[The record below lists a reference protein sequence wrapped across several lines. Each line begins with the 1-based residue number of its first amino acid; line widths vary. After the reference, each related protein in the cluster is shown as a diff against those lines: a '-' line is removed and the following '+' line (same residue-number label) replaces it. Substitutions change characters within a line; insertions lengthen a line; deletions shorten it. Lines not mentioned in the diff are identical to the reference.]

1 MATFAINNSIR
12 LTGTFRD
19 LVNSIQANLL
29 TALEA
34 YFRIIL
40 ISNIGVTA
48 KCNAIR
54 A

>member
-12 LTGTFRD
+12 LTGAFRA
-19 LVNSIQANLL
+19 LVNGIQANLL

-40 ISNIGVTA
+40 IWCHSQV
-48 KCNAIR
+48 
-54 A
+54 

>member
-12 LTGTFRD
+12 LTGAFRA
-19 LVNSIQANLL
+19 LVNGIQANLLTANLL

-40 ISNIGVTA
+40 NWCHSQV
-48 KCNAIR
+48 
-54 A
+54 

>member
-12 LTGTFRD
+12 LTGAFRA
-19 LVNSIQANLL
+19 LVNGIEANLL

-40 ISNIGVTA
+40 NWCHSQV
-48 KCNAIR
+48 
-54 A
+54 